1 MKALILCA
9 TALALSVSA
18 AQAGKRED
26 CAASTGAKSG
36 AAFTACMNA
45 GKSANTSQPR
55 QPLYKDP
62 GSRALPHGQMLR

>member
-1 MKALILCA
+1 MKAFILCA
-9 TALALSVSA
+9 TVLALSVSA

-45 GKSANTSQPR
+45 GKNANANPPK

-62 GSRALPHGQMLR
+62 GSRARCRMGNC

>member
-1 MKALILCA
+1 MKALVLCVA
-9 TALALSVSA
+9 MFAASLST

-36 AAFTACMNA
+36 AAFTACMTA
-45 GKSANTSQPR
+45 AKSANANQPK

-62 GSRALPHGQMLR
+62 GSRARCRMGNC